1 MMDTYSM
8 EVNAL
13 KYNPNPTIVFSKKYI
28 KMEFVKSI
36 ATKAVRVATK
46 QRSASTVQTCTP

>member
-1 MMDTYSM
+1 M